1 MSVVCINQ
9 FYVLCVVVGVS
20 LTNIL
25 AADSQCA
32 IPDTGKTG
40 SKNSVV
46 LSLYRCSQATPSK
59 EPVCLTMPSSQDLLE
74 QGKVVDLKHDVND
87 YAVTAK
93 FFGDEVCV
101 AYREISSIRSYRNG
115 YKYNR
120 TNECTS
126 ECFKD
131 SESETYETELICNP
145 RRCSGGWKKFR
156 FVVVTES
163 GSESTVMSFLVL
175 TICGVLSFGFAS

>member
-9 FYVLCVVVGVS
+9 FYVLCIVVGVS

-25 AADSQCA
+25 AAVKWQCD

-46 LSLYRCSQATPSK
+46 LSLYRCSQATSSK
-59 EPVCLTMPSSQDLLE
+59 EPVCLTKPSSQEILKR
-74 QGKVVDLKHDVND
+74 GKVVDLEHDVNG

-101 AYREISSIRSYRNG
+101 AYREISNIQSYQNG
-115 YKYNR
+115 YKY
-120 TNECTS
+120 TKECTS

-131 SESETYETELICNP
+131 SESETYETKLTCNP
-145 RRCSGGWKKFR
+145 RSCSGGWKKFR
-156 FVVVTES
+156 FVVTDIES